1 MAAVSLRNALCAL
14 LFLFGACAPGFSQ
27 SGSRTIVE
35 PGPAPIINA
44 GDLPS
49 ASTTINS
56 PLNGA
61 VDSAIDDA
69 VNHSFVRDPSI
80 PLEGSVPSTGG
91 VPAEGSTWEACTCPA
106 CEGDPGAESC
116 TSLPAGAG
124 DSCTAPGGDC
134 GCGGAGNC
142 ECGPNCGCGK
152 SCGLG
157 LFGGCKCG
165 LCGKEEA
172 KKPAPKKDEKPT
184 CKGSHKPLFYLN
196 DFSYLNNPKYD
207 GCCLGDRFK
216 QIKLGGCG
224 CGSPTCADPCC
235 CPGGAGGGKGGG
247 PVLDLGGQV
256 RLRGHY
262 ERGMGQQAG
271 FTRFQNTENQF
282 GLLRLRLYSN
292 LKLTDNVRIFAEGIY
307 ADVVGSNDAYVPRG
321 PIDRNWGDI
330 NNLFIDLKLTNN
342 TTARFGRQE
351 IVLGAQRLISP
362 LDWANTR
369 RRFDGVRITNK
380 WDKLTLDSF
389 YLNFVPV
396 VFDEF
401 DDFFQDNSKLYGTY
415 GSYKGA
421 KDTFELYYMGNDND
435 AGNFSL
441 HTIGSRMIGGREN
454 WLYELEGGVQ
464 LGDQDGRGL
473 AHEAAF
479 GTAGI
484 GRKFPK
490 GIWSPT
496 VWFYYDY
503 ASGNNLG
510 GDFNGFNQYFPLAHK
525 YLGFID
531 AVARNNVES
540 PNILLTLQPGKK
552 TKLLFW
558 YYHLMA
564 NQDTAAVP
572 AIGGTPAQS
581 LVSKDL
587 GNEIDVLLSHNIGP
601 RSNLVLGYSRFFR
614 GNKILTDTDA
624 DFGYA
629 QWTLNF

>member
-1 MAAVSLRNALCAL
+1 MTAARLHWCLTTVLCSA
-14 LFLFGACAPGFSQ
+14 FLFSISATIGFAQTEAP
-27 SGSRTIVE
+27 V
-35 PGPAPIINA
+35 INA

-49 ASTTINS
+49 VLPTMSS
-56 PLNGA
+56 P
-61 VDSAIDDA
+61 I
-69 VNHSFVRDPSI
+69 
-80 PLEGSVPSTGG
+80 EGSVATPVTEAPVEVEAG
-91 VPAEGSTWEACTCPA
+91 EWEACTCPA
-106 CEGDPGAESC
+106 CSGDPTAESC
-116 TSLPAGAG
+116 TMLSGG
-124 DSCTAPGGDC
+124 GSCTVPGVAPGGCGPDC
-134 GCGGAGNC
+134 GCG
-142 ECGPNCGCGK
+142 CGGG

-157 LFGGCKCG
+157 LFGGCG
-165 LCGKEEA
+165 CGKDA
-172 KKPAPKKDEKPT
+172 AAKPAPKKDEKPT

-207 GCCLGDRFK
+207 GCCLGDNLK

-224 CGSPTCADPCC
+224 GGCSCGGCGCGSPACSDPCC
-235 CPGGAGGGKGGG
+235 CGGAGGGNTG
-247 PVLDLGGQV
+247 PVIDFGGQL

-282 GLLRLRLYSN
+282 GLLRLRLYTN

-307 ADVVGSNDAYVPRG
+307 ADVIGSNNAYIPRG

-330 NNLFIDLKLTNN
+330 NNLFVDLKMTSNTNV
-342 TTARFGRQE
+342 RIGRQE
-351 IVLGAQRLISP
+351 IVLGAQRLVSP

-369 RRFDGVRITNK
+369 RRFDGVRVTNK
-380 WDKLTLDSF
+380 RDKLTLDAF

-401 DDFFQDNSKLYGTY
+401 DQFFQDNSKLYGAY
-415 GSYKGA
+415 GTYKGEQ
-421 KDTFELYYMGNDND
+421 DTAELYYLGNDND
-435 AGNFSL
+435 NAQFSL
-441 HTIGSRMIGGREN
+441 HTIGTRFIGGRGN
-454 WLYELEGGVQ
+454 YLYEVEGGVQ
-464 LGDQDGRGL
+464 LGDQDALGL
-473 AHEAAF
+473 AHEGGF
-479 GTAGI
+479 GTVGV
-484 GRKFPK
+484 GRKFPN
-490 GIWSPT
+490 GIWKPT

-540 PNILLTLQPGKK
+540 PNILLTLAPGKK

-558 YYHLMA
+558 YYHLMS
-564 NQDTAAVP
+564 NQDTAPVP

-581 LVSKDL
+581 TVSKDL
-587 GNEIDVLLSHNIGP
+587 GNEIDILLSHQIGP
-601 RSNLVLGYSRFFR
+601 RSNIVLGYSRFFR